1 MIFSFASPSICVIDD
16 EPKDYMPILDA
27 LNGLYLSCIH
37 IRGTSSEQLPLQ
49 PFRGV
54 RLVFTDLHLTG
65 SSGKDAASHTANIF
79 RKVISAETAPVVV
92 VIWSKYANEH
102 VVDSDLPPDDQETE
116 SQLFKRTLLE
126 AENKYEGRLIFIEM
140 AKPKSSDRPADW
152 IGVLKSQIEQTLQ
165 GQEAIHALWAWESL
179 VKEAG
184 QSVSEELTSLARPH
198 GMSVGE
204 GLKRA
209 MQLVVK
215 AQSEGGVS
223 TETAPKYLASVFAQL
238 LMDKIE
244 HSNVEAAF
252 SCHGA
257 WLCAQVAG
265 TGTPATFAPQMNALL
280 LTAATQNNSTPFLPG
295 TIYKIAKH
303 EKFKE
308 LFGVEC
314 IEFMTELY
322 KKDAHLAFPEWLKI
336 AEPVLLEIST
346 ACDIDQGD
354 RLNALLVAGLILP
367 VAARFN
373 AKTGGAFEVLPNFA
387 LRWPKDGFSA
397 QDSFLMFCNRYKVTL
412 PSAAVPADLKP
423 WFRLRELPAAALRNW
438 HASHSSRVGYV
449 SL

>member
-1 MIFSFASPSICVIDD
+1 MIFSLASPSICVIDD
-16 EPKDYMPILDA
+16 EPADYESILNA

-37 IRGTSSEQLPLQ
+37 IRGTSIDQLPPQ

-92 VIWSKYANEH
+92 VIWSKYANEQ
-102 VVDSDLPPDDQETE
+102 VVDSNLPPDDQETE

-152 IGVLKSQIEQTLQ
+152 IGVLKNQIEQTLQ
-165 GQEAIHALWAWESL
+165 GQEAIQALWAWENL

-184 QSVSEELTSLARPH
+184 QSVSEELTSLARTH
-198 GMSVGE
+198 GMSVGD

-244 HSNVEAAF
+244 HSNVEAFF
-252 SCHGA
+252 SCHGG
-257 WLCAQVAG
+257 WLCAQVAD
-265 TGTPATFAPQMNALL
+265 TKTPATFAPQMNAVL

-295 TIYKIAKH
+295 TIYKLAKR

-314 IEFMTELY
+314 EKFMSELY
-322 KKDAHLAFPEWLKI
+322 KKDSPLRLSDWLEI
-336 AEPVLLEIST
+336 AKPVVLEIST
-346 ACDIDQGD
+346 ACDIDQGV

-367 VAARFN
+367 VAARVN

-387 LRWPKDGFSA
+387 LRWPTNGFSA

-412 PSAAVPADLKP
+412 PSAAMPPELQH
-423 WFRLRELPAAALRNW
+423 WFRLRELPTAALRNW